1 MSLRYWFLGSRTSC
15 PDNLGWRSPVYVGF
29 GSKSSRKPK
38 RPIILQALAPY
49 NRTIILSGWSGL
61 YAVDLPD
68 SVLMVDSVPFS
79 WLFPRYAVV
88 HHGAWEQPPM
98 ASGRAPSVI
107 IPFFADQPFWGQRV
121 ADLGVGPEP
130 IPRKTLKVERLAQ
143 AIQRAVTDQTM
154 RRRAATLGAK
164 IQAEDGIAR
173 AVAVVQQ
180 IETRGAA
187 YR

>member
-1 MSLRYWFLGSRTSC
+1 M
-15 PDNLGWRSPVYVGF
+15 
-29 GSKSSRKPK
+29 
-38 RPIILQALAPY
+38 
-49 NRTIILSGWSGL
+49 
-61 YAVDLPD
+61 
-68 SVLMVDSVPFS
+68 
-79 WLFPRYAVV
+79 
-88 HHGAWEQPPM
+88 
-98 ASGRAPSVI
+98 I

-130 IPRKTLKVERLAQ
+130 IPRKTLTVERLAQ